1 MPRYRNFG
9 SCFLPAVCTFQ
20 ELDRQLPAL
29 QSGEVVEVLP
39 ETRLNDP
46 WMP

>member
-1 MPRYRNFG
+1 MKFRVL
-9 SCFLPAVCTFQ
+9 FLASRTFQ
-20 ELDRQLPAL
+20 ELDFQLPAL